1 MKTEEIIEAK
11 RVLVVDDEKDV
22 LEILLNLLDLC
33 KVDAASSFEEAKKML
48 EENDYDI
55 VVLDIM
61 GVNGYELL
69 RIANTR
75 RIPALMLTAH
85 ALSSESLKK
94 SAEEGAAYFA
104 PKEKIQDIARFIA
117 DVLEA
122 IEKQKSPWER
132 MFRRLGSFYDKAFRG
147 RDWREKEKEFW
158 EKKINE
164 TFPYF

>member
-1 MKTEEIIEAK
+1 MKTEEIIEGK

-22 LEILLNLLDLC
+22 LEILVTLLKDC
-33 KVDAASSFEEAKKML
+33 KVDAASSFEEAKKMI

-55 VVLDIM
+55 AVLDIM

-75 RIPALMLTAH
+75 KIPAVMLTAH
-85 ALSSESLKK
+85 ALTSESLKR

-104 PKEKIQDIARFIA
+104 PKDRIEDIPHFIA
-117 DVLEA
+117 DVFEA
-122 IEKQKSPWER
+122 IQKQKSPWDR
-132 MFRRLGSFYDKAFRG
+132 MFKRLGGFYDKAFRG
-147 RDWREKEKEFW
+147 PDWREKEKEFW
-158 EKKINE
+158 EKKIKE